1 MRVWTPANIEK
12 IRVKRKMTSLALER
26 AMIRAS
32 PPYKLEPTNN
42 HIRNII
48 NGKVENP
55 GVKYALLFA
64 DVLGCAVDDFVV
76 DSCGKR

>member
-1 MRVWTPANIEK
+1 MLIWTPAKIDK
-12 IRVKRKMTSLALER
+12 IRLKRKMTSLGLER
-26 AMIRAS
+26 AMIRTS

-48 NGKVENP
+48 NGKTENP

-64 DVLGCAVDDFVV
+64 DVLGCKVDDFVV